1 MFRHGQWHAYAA
13 WKEWKAAPLL
23 TVDTLG
29 MDGLGFAPLSSDP
42 KFLKISQASII

>member
-1 MFRHGQWHAYAA
+1 MANSTPYAA

-29 MDGLGFAPLSSDP
+29 MDGLGCAPLSCNP
-42 KFLKISQASII
+42 KFHEDILGFFL